1 MVGSLV
7 RGLGEIALQ
16 GGTSGGGGFLVA
28 FGLLMFVVP
37 MIIALITI
45 VGMWKVFTK
54 AGQPGWAAIIPIYNV
69 YVLVAEIAERDMVWV
84 LLSIF
89 IPFAVVVPMIDV
101 AKAFGKSTGYG
112 IGLFLL
118 GFIFFPLLGFSDAR
132 YRGATGI

>member
-1 MVGSLV
+1 MVGSLISNV
-7 RGLGEIALQ
+7 GAVTLQ
-16 GGTSGGGGFLVA
+16 GGTTGGGGLLVA
-28 FGLLMFVVP
+28 MGMLMFIVP

-89 IPFAVVVPMIDV
+89 IPFAIIVPMIDV
-101 AKAFGKSTGYG
+101 AEAFGKGTGYG

-132 YRGATGI
+132 YRGATGV